1 MVRAFKT
8 REQQTKVVAF
18 GSFFTMGAGFIF
30 NMFFPMAMAKMATS
44 PAGWS
49 RLIGMLAIPMT
60 VIGMIRILTI
70 KEKYNNEADNKE
82 EKLNLKDVATLFKT
96 NQGFV
101 NLSIVR
107 LLQSLVAGLG
117 VGVYYF
123 TWIVGNVGLMGVTA
137 VFTILGLP
145 LAFFMPMMRRKL
157 GMKKMIMGSFAISII
172 GYMVMF
178 FAKSNLPLV
187 ILSGLITNVA
197 IVPFTMLFNMF
208 IVDCADY
215 NESIGRPR
223 MEGTLGSVTG
233 FASKVG
239 SALGGFLIGILLSI
253 GGYSGTAAA
262 QTGTAL
268 MTIRLSAS
276 VVPALIFVI
285 MILIF
290 RKYNI
295 DERKQTA
302 DLEKANASKTNETD
316 EKTSEEK

>member
-1 MVRAFKT
+1 M
-8 REQQTKVVAF
+8 
-18 GSFFTMGAGFIF
+18 
-30 NMFFPMAMAKMATS
+30 
-44 PAGWS
+44 
-49 RLIGMLAIPMT
+49 
-60 VIGMIRILTI
+60 
-70 KEKYNNEADNKE
+70 
-82 EKLNLKDVATLFKT
+82 
-96 NQGFV
+96 
-101 NLSIVR
+101 
-107 LLQSLVAGLG
+107 QSLVAGLG

-137 VFTILGLP
+137 VFTILWSAARIFHADDATEIRNEKDDHGKFCDFNNWIYGNVFCEIQSS
-145 LAFFMPMMRRKL
+145 AC
-157 GMKKMIMGSFAISII
+157 
-172 GYMVMF
+172 Y
-178 FAKSNLPLV
+178 
-187 ILSGLITNVA
+187 LIRIDHNVA

-316 EKTSEEK
+316 EKTSEEKITIQKRKI